1 MDAIALPSP
10 AEQAPEPQS
19 PPTPQAQTPQPEAP
33 QAETPQPEG
42 GNPEASDP
50 APADPAPAAGP
61 PADLPAAE
69 ASGAGPRRVDVAGLA
84 VTVEGTLLT
93 TMHGPDASTDAAPG
107 TVVDG
112 PATAPTTLPAP
123 ALSAPDLSAPA
134 AGPATPGAASP
145 GAASPASAT
154 ATRPTPGRPTPG
166 HPTPGHPTPGHPTP
180 GRAASG
186 RPAAAT
192 ATDSG
197 TVAPSDTEP
206 SDTDVAAASAFGRVA
221 DDGTVYVRIH
231 TGERPVGTWTVGD
244 QQQALAFFARRFLTL
259 RTEVA
264 LAETRVRAGS
274 LSAEAAQGTVR
285 KLRDAVE
292 SAQAVGDL
300 DDLALRVD
308 ALDGLIAVAR
318 ERRRA
323 ERAAETSAARERKTA
338 LVAEAEQVAAGQ
350 NWRVGPE
357 KLRALFDEWKSL
369 PRLDRA
375 TDDDLWKRFSAA
387 RTTYTRRRKVHYS
400 ELTASRDAVKAA
412 KDQLIGEAE
421 ALRSSTDW
429 GPTTARHR
437 VLMDRWKAAGSAA
450 KDVDDALWER
460 FRAARQAFFEAREA
474 HDAERS
480 QTEETN
486 LAARQALLA
495 EAEALLPVRD
505 LTGARRAMRGI
516 RERWD
521 ATGHIPRSAV
531 ATVDARL
538 RTVEEALRGAEHH
551 EWRRTDP
558 EARRRAERTA
568 EQLRP
573 SITRLERD
581 AAAARDRDDTR
592 ALREAEEA
600 LTARRQWLVQAEK
613 IIAEA

>member
-1 MDAIALPSP
+1 MDATALPSP

-19 PPTPQAQTPQPEAP
+19 PPTPQPPTPQAQTPQAQTPQPEA
-33 QAETPQPEG
+33 
-42 GNPEASDP
+42 GNPEASDRGPADP

-93 TMHGPDASTDAAPG
+93 TMHGPDAGTDAAPG

-112 PATAPTTLPAP
+112 PATTPTTLPA
-123 ALSAPDLSAPA
+123 ADLSAPA
-134 AGPATPGAASP
+134 AGPATP

-206 SDTDVAAASAFGRVA
+206 SDDDVAAASAFGRVA
-221 DDGTVYVRIH
+221 DDGTVYVRLH
-231 TGERPVGTWTVGD
+231 TGERPVGTWAVGD

-300 DDLALRVD
+300 DDLAVRVD

-375 TDDDLWKRFSAA
+375 TDDDLWRRFSAA

-450 KDVDDALWER
+450 KDIDDALWER

-573 SITRLERD
+573 SITRLERE

>member
-1 MDAIALPSP
+1 MDATALPSP
-10 AEQAPEPQS
+10 AQQAPEPQS
-19 PPTPQAQTPQPEAP
+19 PPTPQAQTPQA
-33 QAETPQPEG
+33 QTPQPEA

-93 TMHGPDASTDAAPG
+93 TMHGPGAGTDAAPG

-112 PATAPTTLPAP
+112 PATAPTTLPA
-123 ALSAPDLSAPA
+123 ADLQAAGLSAPA
-134 AGPATPGAASP
+134 AGPATP

-166 HPTPGHPTPGHPTP
+166 HPTPGHPTP
-180 GRAASG
+180 G